1 MITIDY
7 IKKHSQPHD
16 VSGGRRIN
24 LYNDKYILSIVG
36 GAQGLYGDFEE
47 DFEIAIIDPTTKDF
61 SDSDF
66 LLAMGDPVAI
76 AIASIVASDINNGRL
91 KILKWDREHRAYYP
105 VEIDIYNNRK
115 ENEDYV
121 G

>member
-1 MITIDY
+1 MDINAISFCIINNQID
-7 IKKHSQPHD
+7 IKKCM
-16 VSGGRRIN
+16 N
-24 LYNDKYILSIVG
+24 NYNKFRDT
-36 GAQGLYGDFEE
+36 FEKL
-47 DFEIAIIDPTTKDF
+47 KDF
-61 SDSDF
+61 NDSDF

>member
-1 MITIDY
+1 MAKVFIVQENPNVNVLAAGRYGELIALLRPYKQITF
-7 IKKHSQPHD
+7 S
-16 VSGGRRIN
+16 SGPVVR
-24 LYNDKYILSIVG
+24 LMKQKL
-36 GAQGLYGDFEE
+36 
-47 DFEIAIIDPTTKDF
+47 KDF
-61 SDSDF
+61 NDSDF

>member
-7 IKKHSQPHD
+7 IKKHSKPHD

-24 LYNDKYILSIVG
+24 LYNDKYVLSIVG

-61 SDSDF
+61 ITKLF
-66 LLAMGDPVAI
+66 IPENGDDV
-76 AIASIVASDINNGRL
+76 
-91 KILKWDREHRAYYP
+91 
-105 VEIDIYNNRK
+105 
-115 ENEDYV
+115 V
-121 G
+121 GGTVG